1 MSSTSFMVSKSGIQ
15 RIRCALVALL
25 LVSSSALMAG
35 TYQDVDRPFS
45 FELYT
50 ANIFPWVDGTREG
63 PVGDTR
69 GRMVAGLKEL
79 IDSADR
85 KIEVSIYGVKKQQWF
100 LDTLMRMKR
109 KSGVSVEAVVDQHQ
123 GEVGDWNPDNFDY
136 PDTAQLAGLLGTK
149 AIKPDTDRHG
159 NTSVNSIMHN
169 KFVVVDRKKLW
180 FGSAN
185 ISHTD
190 AGSEY
195 NANVALLVRNP
206 EIARLYSDEFRQ
218 MFHEGRFS
226 SEKFAREDQR
236 PFRFSDGTIVEV
248 FFSPQDD
255 PMNRAILDFVRRA
268 RKTLDISMF
277 FLTDTKAATALKD
290 AVKRGVKVRLI
301 YDALASAHA
310 ASKHSWLRDQG
321 IDVRVENW
329 GGKMHMKAA
338 IADSSDVLLGSLN
351 WSSAG
356 SLKNDENT
364 MVIRRNQA
372 LASELSA
379 YFRGLWASLEP
390 VADPS
395 AGDDRRSNGR
405 SGHRDPRAEGIES
418 INSCNDG
425 LDNDHD
431 GLVDADDEG
440 CADR

>member
-1 MSSTSFMVSKSGIQ
+1 MAKLHW
-15 RIRCALVALL
+15 IRCALAAPILL
-25 LVSSSALMAG
+25 GSAILQAG
-35 TYQDVDRPFS
+35 TYHDIDRPFS
-45 FELYT
+45 FELFT
-50 ANIFPWVDGTREG
+50 ANVFPWIDGSRKG
-63 PVGDTR
+63 VVGDDR
-69 GRMVAGLKEL
+69 GRMARGLQNL
-79 IDSADR
+79 IESADR
-85 KIEVSIYGVKKQQWF
+85 SIEIAIYGVKQQKWF
-100 LDTLMRMKR
+100 FDSLMRMKR
-109 KSGVSVEAVVDQHQ
+109 KPGLSIRAVVDQHQ
-123 GEVGDWNPDNFDY
+123 GDVGDWNPENFDY
-136 PDTAQLAGLLGTK
+136 PDTVQLAGLLGDG
-149 AIKPDTDRHG
+149 AVKPDIDKRG
-159 NTSVNSIMHN
+159 NTNVNSIMHN
-169 KFVVVDRKKLW
+169 KFLVVDRSKLW

-195 NANVALLVRNP
+195 NVNAALLVKNP

-218 MFHEGRFS
+218 MYGNGRFS
-226 SEKFAREDQR
+226 SEKFVRDEQR

-255 PMNRAILDFVRRA
+255 PMNRAILEFIRRA
-268 RKTLDISMF
+268 RNTLDISMF

-338 IADSSDVLLGSLN
+338 IADGADVLIGSLN
-351 WSSAG
+351 WSTAG

-364 MVIRRNQA
+364 MVIRRNA
-372 LASELSA
+372 GLAGQLSD
-379 YFRGLWASLEP
+379 YFAKLWDTIEP
-390 VADPS
+390 VSD
-395 AGDDRRSNGR
+395 DDRGR
-405 SGHRDPRAEGIES
+405 SGRGRHHQDPRAEGIES
-418 INSCNDG
+418 INSCSDG

-440 CADR
+440 CSDR